1 MSRRGQTP
9 PAALRHRQTVARRAR
24 FPVGADRPYIGRMT
38 SFARLAA
45 TLLVAL
51 AASTTQA
58 ATTPV
63 PPSFDSTGA
72 DRRAIEALL
81 DTYTRA
87 VSTKDEPLF
96 ETILLNEDIP
106 FSDVGSAIKSG
117 DTHHY
122 AGFREGVFAGAPF
135 TQRFQDVHIAQ
146 DGPLAQVSLVFV
158 NTADGRS
165 TWGWKTLQLLK
176 VAGQWKIASEFYTGH
191 A

>member
-1 MSRRGQTP
+1 
-9 PAALRHRQTVARRAR
+9 
-24 FPVGADRPYIGRMT
+24 MT
-38 SFARLAA
+38 SLPRLAA

-51 AASTTQA
+51 ATSSPAFA

-63 PPSFDSTGA
+63 PSSFDSTGA

-96 ETILLNEDIP
+96 ETLLLNKDIP
-106 FSDVGSAIKSG
+106 FSDVGSAIKAGSAADG
-117 DTHHY
+117 TRHY

-135 TQRFQDVHIAQ
+135 TQKFQDVHIAQ

-165 TWGWKTLQLLK
+165 TWGWKTLQLLN

>member
-1 MSRRGQTP
+1 MK
-9 PAALRHRQTVARRAR
+9 ALH
-24 FPVGADRPYIGRMT
+24 
-38 SFARLAA
+38 LAA
-45 TLLVAL
+45 TLFVAL
-51 AASTTQA
+51 AASPPDFA

-87 VSTKDEPLF
+87 VSTKDEKLF
-96 ETILLNEDIP
+96 ETILLNQDIP
-106 FSDVGSAIKSG
+106 FSDVGSAMKSG

-122 AGFREGVFAGAPF
+122 ASFREGVFAGAPF
-135 TQRFQDVHIAQ
+135 TQKFQDVHITQ

-158 NTADGRS
+158 NTADGQS
-165 TWGWKTLQLLK
+165 SWGWKTLQLLR

-191 A
+191 G

>member
-1 MSRRGQTP
+1 MTTP
-9 PAALRHRQTVARRAR
+9 KH
-24 FPVGADRPYIGRMT
+24 
-38 SFARLAA
+38 LAA

-51 AASTTQA
+51 AAATQA
-58 ATTPV
+58 ATTPI
-63 PPSFDSTGA
+63 PPSFDSAGA
-72 DRRAIEALL
+72 DRQAIDALL

-87 VSTKDEPLF
+87 VSTKDQPLF
-96 ETILLNEDIP
+96 ETLLLSRDIP
-106 FSDVGSAIKSG
+106 FSDTDSAIKGG

-122 AGFREGVFAGAPF
+122 DRFRQGVFAGAPF
-135 TQRFQDVHIAQ
+135 TQKFQDVHVTQ

-176 VAGQWKIASEFYTGH
+176 VGGQWKIASEFYTGH